1 MSIAFETLSKAI
13 QEVIDSI
20 KQEKGR
26 MNKMTFKDA
35 LEMEGTTAII
45 NQEKGLRIS
54 LSNNVSHYYFDDFEA
69 LITKA
74 EEIYNVFAAKPQYYY
89 LNDNCIALVWKYD
102 NHESYDYS
110 IIIMPK
116 DIKVDIVVND
126 DNETMETDVLQT
138 LSSFISMS
146 AIKKQLREAYMI

>member
-1 MSIAFETLSKAI
+1 MSIVFETLSKAI

-35 LEMEGTTAII
+35 LEMEGTTAVI

-54 LSNNVSHYYFDDFEA
+54 LSDNVSHYYFDDFEA
-69 LITKA
+69 LIAKA

-102 NHESYDYS
+102 NHKSYDYS